1 MTEAEWLTGTDCR
14 AMMRAL
20 RGRASDRKLRLFA
33 AACWQRLRHL
43 LQDGHLRWFLGLL
56 EPHADGLVPPQ
67 EIAAARQAVWVAVQS
82 LMQVRPTGETREQ
95 LAARRLGRWG
105 ADENAW
111 TAAVEAGRTARGVAA
126 QIGEWAAAAETKFQ
140 CDLLREVFGNPFR
153 RPAVDLAWL
162 AWEGGTVARL
172 AGAVYEGRSFDQLPI
187 LGDALEEAGCADAEM
202 LAHCRQQPGAHVRG
216 CWVLDL
222 LLRKE

>member
-20 RGRASDRKLRLFA
+20 RARASDRKLRLFA

-43 LQDGHLRWFLGLL
+43 LQDGRLRWFLGLL

-67 EIAAARQAVWVAVQS
+67 ELLAALQAAWVPFEPPA
-82 LMQVRPTGETREQ
+82 PGPPAPETREQ
-95 LAARRLGRWG
+95 LAARRLRMWG
-105 ADENAW
+105 AHQNAW
-111 TAAVEAGRTARGVAA
+111 GAAVMAGRTARGLAA
-126 QIGEWAAAAETKFQ
+126 QVGEWAEAAEAKFQ

-153 RPAVDLAWL
+153 RPAVDPAWL
-162 AWEGGTVARL
+162 AWEGGTAARL
-172 AGAVYEGRSFDQLPI
+172 AAAAYEGRSFDQLPI
-187 LGDALEEAGCADAEM
+187 LGDALEEAGCADAEV
-202 LAHCRQQPGAHVRG
+202 LAHCRQQPAAHVRG

-222 LLRKE
+222 LLGKD